1 MCDKCTFKVLP
12 FNNVQVFP
20 NIPAPG
26 GENVGFSECARK
38 HLAVKP
44 RKGDAVLFHSI
55 APHGALEKKSL
66 HAACPVIKVGERQ
79 GRSTTVKHIAEDVA
93 DLQCV
98 TAATLQCIKL
108 TACSVLQCKLSAH
121 V

>member
-1 MCDKCTFKVLP
+1 VWLSLDVNAHFEELP
-12 FNNVQVFP
+12 ANHAQVFP

-26 GENVGFSECARK
+26 GENAGFSECARK

-66 HAACPVIKVGERQ
+66 HAACPVIKVSWTQ
-79 GRSTTVKHIAEDVA
+79 TRSTAVNCGTY
-93 DLQCV
+93 
-98 TAATLQCIKL
+98 
-108 TACSVLQCKLSAH
+108 
-121 V
+121 

>member
-1 MCDKCTFKVLP
+1 MSVHASIWQNKTLTTFNP
-12 FNNVQVFP
+12 HRCRCAQVFP

-38 HLAVKP
+38 HLAVRP

-66 HAACPVIKVGERQ
+66 HAACPVIKVR
-79 GRSTTVKHIAEDVA
+79 
-93 DLQCV
+93 
-98 TAATLQCIKL
+98 
-108 TACSVLQCKLSAH
+108 
-121 V
+121 

>member
-1 MCDKCTFKVLP
+1 MCSFLLHCRCTACCFYT
-12 FNNVQVFP
+12 QVFP

-66 HAACPVIKVGERQ
+66 HTACPVIKVQHQTEKYG
-79 GRSTTVKHIAEDVA
+79 HIV
-93 DLQCV
+93 
-98 TAATLQCIKL
+98 
-108 TACSVLQCKLSAH
+108 
-121 V
+121 